1 MHLYIGFA
9 QGEAFELNRTRL
21 KEESARLGQCAAAF
35 VQLYLFFEIRRFIY
49 PMKKYFRLFLA
60 LTMMVGLFTACGREN
75 AAKSSEDQADK
86 LNIVTTIFPEY
97 DWVREILGTTQKMLM

>member
-1 MHLYIGFA
+1 
-9 QGEAFELNRTRL
+9 
-21 KEESARLGQCAAAF
+21 
-35 VQLYLFFEIRRFIY
+35 
-49 PMKKYFRLFLA
+49 MKKYFRLFLA

-97 DWVREILGTTQKMLM
+97 DWVREILGDNAENANVTMTYLKLRIAIFLYMWAANRMTGLRMR

>member
-1 MHLYIGFA
+1 
-9 QGEAFELNRTRL
+9 
-21 KEESARLGQCAAAF
+21 
-35 VQLYLFFEIRRFIY
+35 
-49 PMKKYFRLFLA
+49 MKKYFRLFLA

-97 DWVREILGTTQKMLM
+97 DWVREILGDNAEKDCRYCGAEYGWKRPDDFDYGFYAEHCCR